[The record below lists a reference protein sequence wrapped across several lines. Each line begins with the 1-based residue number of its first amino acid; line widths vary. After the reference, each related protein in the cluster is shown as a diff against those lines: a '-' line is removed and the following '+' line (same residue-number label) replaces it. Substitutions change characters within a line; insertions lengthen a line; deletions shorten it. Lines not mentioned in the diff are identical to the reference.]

1 MVHNVDSS
9 AQTTRSFRKFID
21 DVSAMVAFSGTNFFV
36 FSLLEK
42 ENDFQPNKDRRT
54 RLSHELT
61 AEDEG

>member
-1 MVHNVDSS
+1 
-9 AQTTRSFRKFID
+9 
-21 DVSAMVAFSGTNFFV
+21 MVAFTGRDFFV

-61 AEDEG
+61 AKDEG